1 MDMQI
6 SRQQAAGGASG
17 QLTIDLGA
25 LRDNYLSLAA
35 LAPASQTA
43 AVVKADAYGLGA
55 DIVSQTLFEAGC
67 RNFFVAHIDEALAL
81 RIRLSAEAQIFVLN
95 GLQPGNETS
104 CAAMAIT
111 PVLNSLEQIA
121 QWSSHAKK
129 LGKTLTAA
137 VQIDTGMCRLGL
149 SPEELEIL
157 SAKQQLLDGIEIAFV
172 MSHLACA
179 DEPDHVS
186 NAAQLAV
193 MRKAATAFPETP
205 VCFSNSGGIFLGNDY
220 HNALLRPGIALYGG
234 APSAANPNP
243 MKPVVRLDLA
253 VIQTRTVPAGSLVGY
268 GGSFTAS
275 GPTRLATI
283 AAGYADGL
291 PRSLS
296 NRGAAWY
303 NGVRLPIVGRVSM
316 DSIILDI
323 SALPEATLTQG
334 SLVQMIGPDQTLEDI
349 AEDAGTIAYEI
360 LTGLGR
366 RYRRSYIQPGMSP
379 ATASTSVNHK

>member
-17 QLTIDLGA
+17 HLTIDLGA
-25 LRDNYLSLAA
+25 LRDNYLALAA
-35 LAPASQTA
+35 MAPTSQTA

-55 DIVSQTLFEAGC
+55 DIVSQVLFDAGC

-81 RIRLSAEAQIFVLN
+81 RLRLSAEARIFVLN

-104 CAAMAIT
+104 CAAMAVT

-121 QWSSHAKK
+121 QWAAHAKN
-129 LGKTLTAA
+129 LGKTLPAA

-149 SPEELEIL
+149 SPEELEVL
-157 SAKQQLLDGIEIAFV
+157 ASRPQLLDGIDIAFV

-179 DEPDHVS
+179 DEPDHLS
-186 NAAQLAV
+186 NAAQLSV
-193 MRKAATAFPETP
+193 MRKAAVAFPDVS

-220 HNALLRPGIALYGG
+220 HNSLLRPGIALYGG
-234 APSAANPNP
+234 APSVTRPNP
-243 MKPVVRLDLA
+243 MKPVVRLDVA
-253 VIQTRTVPAGSLVGY
+253 VIQTRDVPAGSLVGY
-268 GGSFTAS
+268 GGSFEAAR
-275 GPTRLATI
+275 PTRLATI

-303 NGVRLPIVGRVSM
+303 NGVRLPIAGRVSM

-323 SALPEATLTQG
+323 SALPLGTLTQG
-334 SLVQMIGPDQTLEDI
+334 SFVQMIGPDQTLEDI

-366 RYRRSYIQPGMSP
+366 RYSRNYIQPGETP
-379 ATASTSVNHK
+379 AVASTSVSHK

>member
-121 QWSSHAKK
+121 QWSGHARK

-149 SPEELEIL
+149 SPGELEIL
-157 SAKQQLLDGIEIAFV
+157 SAEPQLLDGIEIAFV

-179 DEPDHVS
+179 DEPDHAS

-234 APSAANPNP
+234 APSAAGPNP

-268 GGSFTAS
+268 GGSFTAN

-366 RYRRSYIQPGMSP
+366 RYRRSYIQPGITP
-379 ATASTSVNHK
+379 TTASISANHK

>member
-17 QLTIDLGA
+17 HLTIDLGA
-25 LRDNYLSLAA
+25 LRDNYLALAA
-35 LAPASQTA
+35 MAPTSQTA

-55 DIVSQTLFEAGC
+55 DIVSQVLFEAGC

-81 RIRLSAEAQIFVLN
+81 RLRLSAEARIFVLN

-104 CAAMAIT
+104 CAAMAVT

-121 QWSSHAKK
+121 QWAAHAKN
-129 LGKTLTAA
+129 LGKTLPAA

-149 SPEELEIL
+149 SPEELEVL
-157 SAKQQLLDGIEIAFV
+157 ASRPQLLDGIDIAFV

-179 DEPDHVS
+179 DEPDHLS
-186 NAAQLAV
+186 NAAQLSV
-193 MRKAATAFPETP
+193 MRKAAAAFPDVS

-220 HNALLRPGIALYGG
+220 HNSLLRPGIALYGG
-234 APSAANPNP
+234 APSVTRPNP
-243 MKPVVRLDLA
+243 MKPVVRLDVA
-253 VIQTRTVPAGSLVGY
+253 VIQTREVPAGSLVGY
-268 GGSFTAS
+268 GGSFEAA

-303 NGVRLPIVGRVSM
+303 NGVRLPIAGRVSM

-323 SALPEATLTQG
+323 SALPLGTLTQG
-334 SLVQMIGPDQTLEDI
+334 SFVQMIGPDQTLEDI

-366 RYRRSYIQPGMSP
+366 RYRRNYIQPGENP
-379 ATASTSVNHK
+379 AVASTSVSHK

>member
-17 QLTIDLGA
+17 YLTIDLGA
-25 LRDNYLSLAA
+25 LRDNYLSLRAMAPTA
-35 LAPASQTA
+35 LTA

-55 DIVSQTLFEAGC
+55 DMVSTTLYDAGC
-67 RNFFVAHIDEALAL
+67 RNFFTAHIDEALSLRL
-81 RIRLSAEAQIFVLN
+81 RIPSDARIFVLN

-104 CAAMAIT
+104 CSSMAVI
-111 PVLNSLEQIA
+111 PVLNSLEQIE
-121 QWSSHAKK
+121 QWSGHAQK
-129 LGKTLTAA
+129 LGTTLPAA
-137 VQIDTGMCRLGL
+137 VQVDTGMSRLGL
-149 SPEELEIL
+149 APEELAIL
-157 SAKQQLLDGIEIAFV
+157 AEKRELLDGIDVQFV

-179 DEPDHVS
+179 DEPEHLA
-186 NAAQLAV
+186 NAAQLSV
-193 MRKAATAFPETP
+193 MRKTAAVFPDAP
-205 VCFSNSGGIFLGNDY
+205 VCFSNSGGIFLGADY
-220 HNALLRPGIALYGG
+220 HNQLMRPGIALYGG
-234 APSAANPNP
+234 APSTVRPNP
-243 MKPVVRLDLA
+243 MKSVVRLDIA
-253 VIQTRTVPAGSLVGY
+253 VIQTRTVPAGSMVGY
-268 GGSFTAS
+268 GGSFSTTQE
-275 GPTRLATI
+275 TRLATI

-296 NRGAAWY
+296 SRGAAWF

-323 SALPEATLTQG
+323 SALPEGTLTNG

-366 RYRRSYIQPGMSP
+366 RYRRTYVQPGQNV
-379 ATASTSVNHK
+379 ACASTTTKDK

>member
-17 QLTIDLGA
+17 HLTIDLGA
-25 LRDNYLSLAA
+25 LRDNYLTLAA
-35 LAPASQTA
+35 MAPASQTA

-81 RIRLSAEAQIFVLN
+81 KLRLSAEARIFVLN

-104 CAAMAIT
+104 CAAMAVT

-121 QWSSHAKK
+121 QWSGHARK
-129 LGKTLTAA
+129 LGKMLTAA

-157 SAKQQLLDGIEIAFV
+157 SAQQQLLDGIEITFV

-205 VCFSNSGGIFLGNDY
+205 VCFSNSGGIFLGIDY

-234 APSAANPNP
+234 APSAAGPNP

-303 NGVRLPIVGRVSM
+303 NGVRLPIAGRVSM

-323 SALPEATLTQG
+323 SALPEGTLTQG

>member
-121 QWSSHAKK
+121 QWSGHARK

-137 VQIDTGMCRLGL
+137 VQIDTGMSRLGL
-149 SPEELEIL
+149 SPGELEIL
-157 SAKQQLLDGIEIAFV
+157 SAEPQLLDGIEIAFV

-179 DEPDHVS
+179 DEPDHAS

-205 VCFSNSGGIFLGNDY
+205 VCFSNSGGIFLGIDY

-234 APSAANPNP
+234 APSAAGPNP

-323 SALPEATLTQG
+323 SALPEGALTQG

-366 RYRRSYIQPGMSP
+366 RYRRSYIQPGITP
-379 ATASTSVNHK
+379 TTASISANHK